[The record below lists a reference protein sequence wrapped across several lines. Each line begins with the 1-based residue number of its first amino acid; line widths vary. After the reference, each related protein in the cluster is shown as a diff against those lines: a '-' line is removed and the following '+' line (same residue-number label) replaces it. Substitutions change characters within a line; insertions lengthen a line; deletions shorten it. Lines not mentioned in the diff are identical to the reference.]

1 MNNLNQD
8 VQNIWDNL
16 TPEDIE
22 YVKANWDYQFSPFA
36 TLHDVCDANMLL
48 PDLPQAADG
57 STEMDEWL
65 TYANQVMEEFNRQFV
80 AKYPKSKK
88 I

>member
-1 MNNLNQD
+1 MNNLQQD
-8 VQNIWDNL
+8 VQNVWDAL
-16 TPEDIE
+16 TPEDIK
-22 YVKANWDYQFSPFA
+22 YVRENWDYEFSPFA

-48 PDLPQAADG
+48 PDTSLENLQ
-57 STEMDEWL
+57 TDEWL
-65 TYANQVMEEFNRQFV
+65 SYATQVIEEFNRQFV